1 MAGQKD
7 TDIRLQEI
15 VELSRLYD
23 LYGNLLNEHKRAVF
37 EDYVINDL
45 SLAEIAEQ
53 VGMSRQGVR
62 DVVVRCSKQ
71 LYEYEEKLKLS
82 SKLNVIGDLL
92 DEIFGF
98 ISTQDEFTADKRE
111 QLIDMLGEVREKL
124 EE

>member
-111 QLIDMLGEVREKL
+111 QLSDMLGEVREKL